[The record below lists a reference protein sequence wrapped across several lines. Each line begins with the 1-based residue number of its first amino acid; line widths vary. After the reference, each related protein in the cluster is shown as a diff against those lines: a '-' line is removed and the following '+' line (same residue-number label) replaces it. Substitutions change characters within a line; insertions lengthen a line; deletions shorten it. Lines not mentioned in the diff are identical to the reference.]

1 MWRQWTTWKEFLI
14 SRDVRKKT
22 KIKLRLTILSF
33 YLYRVKDIFKRI
45 SAGLSSAQLGF
56 TQFVISALF
65 LGNILRARKDRFAL
79 CFRVLSN
86 RYVERT
92 VYANVFKFNRENKR
106 FERAKVNFRCFHWFS
121 AAMLQSFRRA
131 PTWRLHTKPYNFP

>member
-121 AAMLQSFRRA
+121 AAMLESLRRA
-131 PTWRLHTKPYNFP
+131 PTWRLHTKHCNFQ